1 MMMSDR
7 RQGIL
12 FVIAAPSGAGKTTL
26 AREVVKQLSDVEFS
40 ISYTTRK
47 PRPGEENGRDY
58 HFVDREHFELMVE
71 DGAMLE
77 WAKVFGKPYGTG
89 LHETRRALAEGRD
102 LLLEID
108 IQGASQ
114 VRRGAVASVS
124 VMVLPPDHA
133 TLENRLIGRASE
145 DETER
150 ARRLTEAMA
159 EAREYENFDYVV
171 VNDDL
176 KQAVAAIAAIV
187 RAERRRTS
195 RCTAEADAILATFP
209 A

>member
-26 AREVVKQLSDVEFS
+26 AHEVEKRIPDLEFS
-40 ISYTTRK
+40 ISYTTRP
-47 PRPGEENGRDY
+47 PRGSEKNGEDY

-77 WAKVFGKPYGTG
+77 WAKVFGNLYGTG
-89 LHETRRALAEGRD
+89 LEETRRALAEGRD

-108 IQGASQ
+108 IQGAGQ
-114 VRRGAVASVS
+114 VRRGAVESVS
-124 VMVLPPDHA
+124 VMILPPDHA
-133 TLENRLIGRASE
+133 TLESRLIGRASE
-145 DETER
+145 GESER
-150 ARRLTEAMA
+150 ARRLTEALA
-159 EAREYENFDYVV
+159 EAREYDNFDYVV

-176 KQAVAAIAAIV
+176 EQAVAAIGAIV
-187 RAERRRTS
+187 LAERRRTS
-195 RCTAEADAILATFP
+195 RCTAEAEAILATFP